1 MYINTTISYTCEW
14 NNLLCE
20 AERIYICNV
29 CYILHSKLQEAG
41 DYNFYTSL
49 HAISRFCSPN
59 LKVIFVGAL
68 SKETNIGVSGNIAS
82 GNIISDNGMFIHQ
95 NFLNLNDFTWSVLC
109 FEMWRTTLYFCVLDL
124 SYVQLY
130 KNFMMNIF
138 IFLRSSKNNIIFF
151 IQGNQLLFDPATRC
165 ENISAFTVHR
175 SNIIQRT
182 TSEL

>member
-1 MYINTTISYTCEW
+1 MIVFWAQYGVSLFPLNRPYKRKFARLYLGRVWLYRPETSHASFCSHCLLAEKKLQQSKRVTLASRNTLRSIYGCTYITIGYTCEW

-20 AERIYICNV
+20 ADRIYICNV

-82 GNIISDNGMFIHQ
+82 GNIISDNGMFIH
-95 NFLNLNDFTWSVLC
+95 
-109 FEMWRTTLYFCVLDL
+109 
-124 SYVQLY
+124 
-130 KNFMMNIF
+130 
-138 IFLRSSKNNIIFF
+138 
-151 IQGNQLLFDPATRC
+151 
-165 ENISAFTVHR
+165 
-175 SNIIQRT
+175 
-182 TSEL
+182 

>member
-1 MYINTTISYTCEW
+1 MSAICQRDHPWGIPKQDDSVLGTVWCLTFPAKSALETKIRSPISRKSLVVSTWNFACEFLLTLSISWKKITAIRKSHFSLQEYLKKYLLLYINTTISYTCEW

-82 GNIISDNGMFIHQ
+82 GNIISDNGMFIH
-95 NFLNLNDFTWSVLC
+95 
-109 FEMWRTTLYFCVLDL
+109 
-124 SYVQLY
+124 
-130 KNFMMNIF
+130 
-138 IFLRSSKNNIIFF
+138 
-151 IQGNQLLFDPATRC
+151 
-165 ENISAFTVHR
+165 
-175 SNIIQRT
+175 
-182 TSEL
+182 

>member
-1 MYINTTISYTCEW
+1 MTLPISWKKLWQSERVTLASRNTLRSIYCCIYTTISYTCEW

-49 HAISRFCSPN
+49 HAISRFCSPY

-82 GNIISDNGMFIHQ
+82 GNIISDNGMFIH
-95 NFLNLNDFTWSVLC
+95 
-109 FEMWRTTLYFCVLDL
+109 
-124 SYVQLY
+124 
-130 KNFMMNIF
+130 
-138 IFLRSSKNNIIFF
+138 
-151 IQGNQLLFDPATRC
+151 
-165 ENISAFTVHR
+165 
-175 SNIIQRT
+175 
-182 TSEL
+182 